1 MGTLGQDL
9 ALWRVL
15 NQGGFRKRSL
25 SWEEPFKVTEMCRP
39 GGNHLATA
47 GAPLPN
53 LWSISVSSVHRSKPE
68 GLSFS
73 PFCN

>member
-1 MGTLGQDL
+1 MGTLGRDL

-15 NQGGFRKRSL
+15 NQGGFRKRSP
-25 SWEEPFKVTEMCRP
+25 SWEEPFKVPEMYRP

-47 GAPLPN
+47 RAPLPN
-53 LWSISVSSVHRSKPE
+53 TWSISISSVHRSKPE

-73 PFCN
+73 SFL